1 MMDGPV
7 PSPESARPALKPIQS
22 WRRAPKKIWIAV
34 AAITAILIFIAWAVL
49 VPYRGFVGETF
60 VQVPRGVG
68 SAGIAQALRRAGVI
82 RYSWAFLLERAW
94 RPSAK
99 LQAGEYRFAE
109 AASVG
114 EVFGRVARGDIY
126 YFEFTAPE
134 GSNMFDI
141 ARSLEEKGVMT
152 SAEFLEAASDPASIH
167 DLAPRAQT
175 LEGFLF
181 PSTYRLSHA
190 TTGAQLTKMMTDQ
203 FRKEWTRLASPQRTA
218 GHQADPEKTDLQKPN
233 LQEVVTL
240 ASLVEKETGVAEE
253 RPLVASVF
261 TNRLAKGMRLEC
273 DPTTIYA
280 ALLDNR
286 YRGKIHKSD
295 LASSNPYNTYKNAGL
310 PPGPIA
316 NPGAAAMQAALAPA
330 ETKFL
335 YFVAKPSGGSH
346 RFSATLAEHEKAVQA
361 YRHAAQHKAL

>member
-1 MMDGPV
+1 
-7 PSPESARPALKPIQS
+7 
-22 WRRAPKKIWIAV
+22 
-34 AAITAILIFIAWAVL
+34 
-49 VPYRGFVGETF
+49 
-60 VQVPRGVG
+60 VG
-68 SAGIAQALRRAGVI
+68 SAGIAAALKRAGVI
-82 RYSWAFLLERAW
+82 RYSWAFLLERVL

-109 AASVG
+109 AASAG
-114 EVFGRVARGDIY
+114 EVFGRIARGDIY
-126 YFEFTAPE
+126 YFEFTVPE

-152 SAEFLEAASDPASIH
+152 SAEFLEAAFDPAPIQ
-167 DLAPRAQT
+167 DLAPQAQS

-181 PSTYRLSHA
+181 PSTYRLSHGTSA
-190 TTGAQLTKMMTDQ
+190 AQLAKMMTDQ
-203 FRKEWTRLASPQRTA
+203 FRKEWARLSVAESGA
-218 GHQADPEKTDLQKPN
+218 QKIA
-233 LQEVVTL
+233 TL
-240 ASLVEKETGVAEE
+240 ASLIEKETGVAEE

-286 YRGKIHKSD
+286 YRGKIHRSD
-295 LASSNPYNTYKNAGL
+295 LASANPYNTYQNAGL

-316 NPGAAAMQAALAPA
+316 NPGAAAIRAALAPA
-330 ETKFL
+330 QTKFL

-346 RFSATLAEHEKAVQA
+346 QFSETLAEHQKAVQA
-361 YRHAAQHKAL
+361 YRHAAQHKTF